1 MMRYGKETLHHGLD
15 HFFVGAARSRNGLFD
30 FAWRKFFNRKTGE
43 TGRAV
48 TAEGLEAP
56 GQPWLKKRILK
67 NDRTTARQ
75 TA

>member
-43 TGRAV
+43 TTPMELGEFIEKLDYEV
-48 TAEGLEAP
+48 KNK
-56 GQPWLKKRILK
+56 LK
-67 NDRTTARQ
+67 
-75 TA
+75 